1 MVRNTLETLK
11 SAPIISH
18 LLHFKI
24 SRSRNLVCNPL
35 VSQEDIE
42 DILVRMVNSTGE
54 SKMGELKNKLF
65 KGLTEHDILTWEEE
79 KMRYQRK
86 MGRKVTD
93 LEFLRYLMMK
103 ASRPVIK
110 TKDGVSTGFLTGQG
124 PIYEKGDTLLERY
137 RSHSPSESEDSVIRK
152 PQVRTVDE
160 K

>member
-1 MVRNTLETLK
+1 
-11 SAPIISH
+11 
-18 LLHFKI
+18 
-24 SRSRNLVCNPL
+24 
-35 VSQEDIE
+35 
-42 DILVRMVNSTGE
+42 
-54 SKMGELKNKLF
+54 MGELKNKLF

-124 PIYEKGDTLLERY
+124 PIYEKSDTLIERY
-137 RSHSPSESEDSVIRK
+137 RSQEPTDSEVSSTRK
-152 PQVRTVDE
+152 PNTHTVRNL
-160 K
+160 